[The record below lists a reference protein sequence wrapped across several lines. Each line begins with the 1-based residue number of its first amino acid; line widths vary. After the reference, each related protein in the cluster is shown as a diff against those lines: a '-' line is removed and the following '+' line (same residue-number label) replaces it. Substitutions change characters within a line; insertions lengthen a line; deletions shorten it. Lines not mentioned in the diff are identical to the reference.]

1 MKKET
6 LYLIGGSGFIGKNLV
21 RCLSPFYGI
30 TVFDKYIDTQFFSNY
45 PQVQTCRLDL
55 VIDKVPTNYP
65 VPEFIINLAS
75 VVTAERITPTVVEI
89 DSTKKEEQK
98 DENLQIITSPM
109 VGTFYSSDAPDKP
122 AYVKVGD
129 KINKGQVVCI
139 VEAMKLMNEIESEF
153 DGEVVEVCAKNE
165 EMVEY
170 GAPLFKI
177 KALK

>member
-1 MKKET
+1 M
-6 LYLIGGSGFIGKNLV
+6 
-21 RCLSPFYGI
+21 
-30 TVFDKYIDTQFFSNY
+30 
-45 PQVQTCRLDL
+45 
-55 VIDKVPTNYP
+55 
-65 VPEFIINLAS
+65 
-75 VVTAERITPTVVEI
+75 
-89 DSTKKEEQK
+89 
-98 DENLQIITSPM
+98 QIITSPM